1 MKKKIP
7 THAAGLGQEKW
18 FWLSIIAQVVVA
30 CERRKQWCAP
40 VREECNKYDLT
51 TTQCFLNDPS

>member
-1 MKKKIP
+1 
-7 THAAGLGQEKW
+7 
-18 FWLSIIAQVVVA
+18 VA

-51 TTQCFLNDPS
+51 TTQCVS

>member
-51 TTQCFLNDPS
+51 TTQCVS